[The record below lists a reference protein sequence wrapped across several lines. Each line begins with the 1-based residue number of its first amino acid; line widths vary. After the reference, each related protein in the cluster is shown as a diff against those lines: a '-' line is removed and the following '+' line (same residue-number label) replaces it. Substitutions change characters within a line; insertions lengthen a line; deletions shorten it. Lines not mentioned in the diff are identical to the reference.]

1 MSRAERAELESAF
14 SNEAR
19 RAREAFEAEIK
30 AYDVRLS
37 ESTGDLSARHGLE
50 IETLVATHAV
60 ALKQAV
66 AAKNGAESSVHEL
79 RAEYAK
85 NLEATIETHRH
96 EVEKASRRAAAALE
110 LAAKTAKS
118 DSEALDA
125 LKATEKTRAGL
136 MYSLEQQRLTLEG
149 EKNALSVE
157 LDLTN
162 AELNSF
168 LKLRRRE
175 ETVQEQVNGLAA
187 TYARA
192 LRIQQNGLDPNSE
205 TQREALT
212 KVGEEIAAAQQAS
225 IPTWAY
231 YAIGVATALLP
242 RLFGGVL

>member
-1 MSRAERAELESAF
+1 MS
-14 SNEAR
+14 
-19 RAREAFEAEIK
+19 
-30 AYDVRLS
+30 
-37 ESTGDLSARHGLE
+37 
-50 IETLVATHAV
+50 
-60 ALKQAV
+60 
-66 AAKNGAESSVHEL
+66 
-79 RAEYAK
+79 
-85 NLEATIETHRH
+85 
-96 EVEKASRRAAAALE
+96 
-110 LAAKTAKS
+110 
-118 DSEALDA
+118 
-125 LKATEKTRAGL
+125 
-136 MYSLEQQRLTLEG
+136 SLEQQRLTLEG